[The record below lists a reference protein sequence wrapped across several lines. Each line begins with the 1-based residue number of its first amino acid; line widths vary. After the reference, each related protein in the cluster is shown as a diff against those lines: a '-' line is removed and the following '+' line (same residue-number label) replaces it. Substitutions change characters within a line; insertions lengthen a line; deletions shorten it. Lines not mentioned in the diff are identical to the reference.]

1 MSRDLTSVV
10 QTALTADE
18 IEPFFA
24 VDLLFD
30 SPSELYLWTGVGDK
44 TINSKTY
51 QGAGALLQIEAI
63 EETADIAARGAT
75 LTMSGIP
82 SSLLSHALQTQYQGR
97 VCKIYFGVMGSPANY
112 VEVFSGYMDQM
123 TIDEGPET
131 STIMITVENKLV
143 ALERPAATRYTS
155 AYQKDKY
162 PNANGTDNPDKGL
175 DVVEGLQTK
184 KIIWGSIPE

>member
-10 QTALTADE
+10 ETALAADV

-51 QGAGALLQIEAI
+51 QGAGALLQIEPI

-82 SSLLSHALQTQYQGR
+82 SSLLR
-97 VCKIYFGVMGSPANY
+97 RPPN
-112 VEVFSGYMDQM
+112 
-123 TIDEGPET
+123 
-131 STIMITVENKLV
+131 TVPRSSL
-143 ALERPAATRYTS
+143 
-155 AYQKDKY
+155 
-162 PNANGTDNPDKGL
+162 
-175 DVVEGLQTK
+175 
-184 KIIWGSIPE
+184 